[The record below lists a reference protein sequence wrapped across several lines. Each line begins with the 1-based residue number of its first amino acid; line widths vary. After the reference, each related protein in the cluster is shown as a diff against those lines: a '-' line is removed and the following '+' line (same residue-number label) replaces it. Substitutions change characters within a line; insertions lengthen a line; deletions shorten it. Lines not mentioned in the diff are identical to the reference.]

1 MKARPNVTP
10 LEAHELAKRLILA
23 LQACMDAYCAGDKWD
38 ETTIEILTDEATEF
52 LIVHLGDD
60 DSG

>member
-1 MKARPNVTP
+1 VTP

-38 ETTIEILTDEATEF
+38 EATLEILTDEATEF
-52 LIVHLGDD
+52 LIVHLGNE
-60 DSG
+60 SG